1 MKFTFKIQQYQT
13 DAVNAVV
20 DVFQGQVRPAQDN
33 SYLFDQ
39 GVIAPVQHNPSKG
52 SNLFQKELDEQEAK
66 QDILLGYANAPIQL
80 DKKQLLENIK
90 LIQSNN
96 NITPSTELIAGQGKC
111 SLDIEMETGTGK
123 TYVYIKTMFELNK
136 QYGWNKFIII
146 VPSVA
151 IREGVKKSFAVM
163 EEHFMSQYGKK
174 ARYFIYDS
182 KNLTKID
189 DFAKS
194 NEINVMIINNQA
206 FAKSL
211 NEEKNKEGRGGDK
224 GALIMYTQRDNFG
237 SRRPIDVIA
246 KTNPILILDEP
257 QKLAGNVTQKAM
269 KNFHPLF
276 SINYSA
282 THKDKHN
289 MVYVL
294 DALDAY
300 NQKLVK
306 KIEVKGLEMKNLKG
320 VDSYLYC
327 EEIVTSPKHPP
338 KARMEFEV
346 QQAQG
351 IKRIVK
357 LLSVK
362 DSLYDLSNGMK
373 QYKGYVISDIDAHG
387 RGTVYFINGEV
398 LHGADVVGDV
408 TEMYKR
414 RLQIR
419 ETILSHFEKEKELYA
434 QGIKTLSLFFID
446 KVEKYRQYDENGEA
460 CLGEYGKIFEEE
472 YQRIFDAKLT
482 ELFKDDAYVQY
493 LNSMAADVHSVH
505 TGYFSIDK
513 KGHSVDSK
521 CERGKDT
528 SNDESAYDLIMKN
541 KEALLSFAN
550 PVRFIFSHS
559 ALREGW
565 DNPNVFQICTLKA
578 SNSDVNKRQE
588 VGRGMRLCVNQ
599 QGERM
604 DLETC
609 GEEVVHKIN
618 QLTVVA
624 SESYADFVGSLQD
637 DMKAAMYKRPTK
649 ATIEYFADRTV
660 TVEGKQYKIDAAKA
674 NTIMLYLAMNS
685 YVDYDG
691 KVTDKYKAEQE
702 NNKLAPLPP
711 QLESI
716 APAVH
721 KLVQGIFDEK
731 VFKEMIADGKETK
744 VKENPLNANFGKAEF
759 QALWER
765 INHKYAYKVAF
776 DSAELVRNAVQAI
789 NKELEVTQ
797 VQYKLVV
804 GAQKEKLQEQELA
817 NKTGFTTTRSK
828 TAALAN
834 TYDSGLKYDLL
845 HEIASRTTLTRR
857 TVAKILQG
865 ILKDKYRMFAE
876 NPLDFITKV
885 AKIIN
890 VQKSALVVEHVTYN
904 VTNEKFANDIFT
916 AEYARENFAKAFR
929 AKHSVTDYVFTD
941 GSAEKSVERQFVEE
955 LDAAEEVV
963 VYAKLPRGFYIP
975 TPVGKYS
982 PDWAIAFKKGVIK
995 HVYFVAETKGTL
1007 ESLEL
1012 RAIEKAKINCA
1023 KKLFAKLSNG
1033 EVHYG
1038 QVKDYKSL
1046 MDIVLDR
1053 KQKRIVTYS
1062 DNHQCEL
1069 MVAENVGNF
1078 YNK

>member
-20 DVFQGQVRPAQDN
+20 DVFKGQVRPAKDN

-39 GVIAPVQHNPSKG
+39 GVVVPVQVDEKKG
-52 SNLFQKELDEQEAK
+52 SNLFQQEVDEQEAK

-80 DKKQLLENIK
+80 DKNQLLKNITFV
-90 LIQSNN
+90 QSNN
-96 NITPSTELIAGQGKC
+96 NIVPSTELVAGQGKC

-151 IREGVKKSFAVM
+151 IREGVKKSFEVM

-194 NEINVMIINNQA
+194 NEINVMIINSQA

-211 NEEKNKEGRGGDK
+211 NEDKNKEGRGGDK
-224 GALIMYTQRDNFG
+224 GALIIYSERDDFG

-282 THKDKHN
+282 THTDKHN

-320 VDSYLYC
+320 IDSYLYC
-327 EEIVTSPKHPP
+327 EEIVTSSNAGP

-346 QQAQG
+346 QQANG
-351 IKRIVK
+351 IKRVVK
-357 LLSVK
+357 LLAAK
-362 DSLYDLSNGMK
+362 DSLYELSNGMK
-373 QYKGYVISDIDAHG
+373 QYEGYVVSEIDARG
-387 RGTVYFINGEV
+387 RGTVYFTNGEV
-398 LHGADVVGDV
+398 LHAADVAGDV
-408 TEMYKR
+408 TEIYKR

-419 ETILSHFEKEKELYA
+419 ETILSHFEKEQELYA
-434 QGIKTLSLFFID
+434 RGIKTLSLFFID
-446 KVEKYRQYDENGEA
+446 KVEKYRQYDENGEVK
-460 CLGEYGKIFEEE
+460 LGEYGKIFEEE
-472 YQRIFDAKLT
+472 YQRIFDSKFT
-482 ELFKDDAYVQY
+482 ELFKDDPYVQY
-493 LNSMAADVHSVH
+493 LTKIAADVHSVH

-521 CERGKDT
+521 CERGKDI

-541 KEALLSFAN
+541 KEALLSFEN
-550 PVRFIFSHS
+550 SVRFIFSHS

-599 QGERM
+599 AGERM

-609 GEEVVHKIN
+609 GAAMVHKIN
-618 QLTVVA
+618 QLTVIA

-660 TVEGKQYKIDAAKA
+660 KVEGKQYQIDIAKA
-674 NTIMLYLAMNS
+674 NTIMLYLGMNG

-691 KVTDKYKAEQE
+691 KITDKYKADKES
-702 NNKLAPLPP
+702 NNLAVLPP
-711 QLESI
+711 QLEAV

-731 VFKEMIADGKETK
+731 VLEKMIADGKETK
-744 VKENPLNANFGKAEF
+744 VKENPLNNNFKKAEF
-759 QALWER
+759 QALWNK

-776 DSAELVRNAVQAI
+776 DSEELVRKAVQAI
-789 NKELEVTQ
+789 NRELEVTK

-804 GAQKEKLQEQELA
+804 GAQKENLQERELA
-817 NKTGFTTTRSK
+817 SKTGFTTIRTK
-828 TAALAN
+828 TDTLAN
-834 TYDSGLKYDLL
+834 TYESGLKYDLL
-845 HEIASRTTLTRR
+845 HEIASRTMLTRR

-876 NPLDFITKV
+876 NPLDFINKV

-904 VTNEKFANDIFT
+904 VTNERFGNDIFT

-929 AKHSVTDYVFTD
+929 AQHAVQDYVFTD

-982 PDWAIAFKKGVIK
+982 PDWAIAFKEGKIK
-995 HVYFVAETKGTL
+995 HIYFVAETKGTL
-1007 ESLEL
+1007 ESMEL
-1012 RAIEKAKINCA
+1012 RAIEKAKISCA
-1023 KKLFAKLSNG
+1023 EKLFAKLSNG

-1046 MDIVLDR
+1046 LDIVLDR
-1053 KQKRIVTYS
+1053 EQTRVVTFPK
-1062 DNHQCEL
+1062 NHQYEL
-1069 MVAENVGNF
+1069 LAAENKETF
-1078 YNK
+1078 HNK